1 MKEYNYDAKK
11 FMMKVTVTGIF
22 CVLITLYAVWKL
34 IQTQETLWAIVML
47 IAGYTVW
54 NSFVTISNPSKVTLS
69 DEEIVFSAY
78 GREDHFPM
86 TEITNFQ
93 VKDFPNVRKLFIR
106 INNASWLH
114 GRYWVPAAFFNDTDE
129 LYNAIL
135 DIEER
140 FHPNS
145 LKAMARNSHKKK

>member
-1 MKEYNYDAKK
+1 MKEYIFDPKK
-11 FMMKVTVTGIF
+11 FRMKVTVTGVF
-22 CVLITLYAVWKL
+22 CVLIALYSIWQVITGGEA
-34 IQTQETLWAIVML
+34 IWAIVL
-47 IAGYTVW
+47 IIAGYTVW

-86 TEITNFQ
+86 TEITSFR

-129 LYNAIL
+129 LYKAIL

-140 FHPNS
+140 IHPNT
-145 LKAMARNSHKKK
+145 LKAMARNSHRKK

>member
-1 MKEYNYDAKK
+1 MKEYIFDPKK
-11 FMMKVTVTGIF
+11 FMIKVTVTSGF
-22 CVLITLYAVWKL
+22 CALIALYAIWQV
-34 IQTQETLWAIVML
+34 ISGGEAIWAIVL
-47 IAGYTVW
+47 IISGYTVW

-78 GREDHFPM
+78 GREDRFPM
-86 TEITNFQ
+86 TEITSFR

-106 INNASWLH
+106 VNNASWLH

>member
-11 FMMKVTVTGIF
+11 FMMKVTVTGVF
-22 CVLITLYAVWKL
+22 CVLIALYSIWQWFL
-34 IQTQETLWAIVML
+34 TRETLWAIILL
-47 IAGYTVW
+47 IAVYTVW
-54 NSFVTISNPSKVTLS
+54 NSFVTISNPSKVILS

-78 GREDHFPM
+78 GREDRFPM
-86 TEITNFQ
+86 TEITSFR

-114 GRYWVPAAFFNDTDE
+114 GRYWIPAAFFNDTDE
-129 LYNAIL
+129 LYRAIL

-140 FHPNS
+140 IHPNT
-145 LKAMARNSHKKK
+145 LKSAARYSHKKR

>member
-1 MKEYNYDAKK
+1 MKEYNYDPKK
-11 FMMKVTVTGIF
+11 FMVKVTVTGVF
-22 CVLITLYAVWKL
+22 CVLIALYSLWQL
-34 IQTQETLWAIVML
+34 IVSKEAIWAIVL
-47 IAGYTVW
+47 IIAVYTVW

-78 GREDHFPM
+78 GREDHFLM
-86 TEITNFQ
+86 TEITSFR

-106 INNASWLH
+106 INNATWFK

-135 DIEER
+135 DIEEH

-145 LKAMARNSHKKK
+145 LKSMARHSQSRR

>member
-1 MKEYNYDAKK
+1 MKEYKYDAKK
-11 FMMKVTVTGIF
+11 FGMKVTVTGVF
-22 CVLITLYAVWKL
+22 CALIVLYCVWQC
-34 IQTQETLWAIVML
+34 IVTQEAIWAIV
-47 IAGYTVW
+47 AFVAFYTVW

-86 TEITNFQ
+86 TEITSFR

-106 INNASWLH
+106 INNASWFK
-114 GRYWVPAAFFNDTDE
+114 GRYWIPAAFFNDTDE
-129 LYNAIL
+129 LYKAIL

-140 FHPNS
+140 IHPNT
-145 LKAMARNSHKKK
+145 LKSMARYSHKKR

>member
-1 MKEYNYDAKK
+1 MKEYIFDPKK
-11 FMMKVTVTGIF
+11 FRMKVTVTGVF
-22 CVLITLYAVWKL
+22 CVLIALYSIWQVITGGEA
-34 IQTQETLWAIVML
+34 IWAIVL
-47 IAGYTVW
+47 IIAGYTVW

-86 TEITNFQ
+86 TEITSFR

-129 LYNAIL
+129 LYKAIL

-140 FHPNS
+140 IHPNT
-145 LKAMARNSHKKK
+145 LKAMARNSHRRK

>member
-11 FMMKVTVTGIF
+11 FKMKVTFTSWF
-22 CVLITLYAVWKL
+22 CVLIAAYSVWQL
-34 IQTQETLWAIVML
+34 ILTKETFWAIVFL
-47 IAGYTVW
+47 IAAYTVW

-86 TEITNFQ
+86 TEITSFR

-114 GRYWVPAAFFNDTDE
+114 GRYWIPAAFFNDTDE
-129 LYNAIL
+129 LYRAIL

-140 FHPNS
+140 IHPNT
-145 LKAMARNSHKKK
+145 LKSAARYPHKKR